1 MRNKWLLGVFV
12 FHTLFKPGDYFRIL
26 VWTATKNYMLENIN
40 DQTVICRI
48 AIFKPRQTKKFI
60 WYWFV
65 HFCVE
70 ATKKTISDKSDYKAW
85 LILNTAWYGHAIKWR
100 YWSRVEADFWQ
111 IQELSWLWS
120 GHLVDNRM
128 LPKLHCA
135 ARRYY
140 YYGRQTPVYNY
151 FFLLL
156 YVIWAETELVIVC
169 ILQNV
174 QILQSLIKIGKAPV
188 FSMSFGRIW
197 VQSGFSRGDV
207 ITRPATTIWFQLQAH
222 CLPLSSLW
230 ENNCYF
236 SFRP

>member
-26 VWTATKNYMLENIN
+26 VWTATENYMLENIN

-135 ARRYY
+135 AW
-140 YYGRQTPVYNY
+140 TA
-151 FFLLL
+151 FDKILLL
-156 YVIWAETELVIVC
+156 WQTNPS
-169 ILQNV
+169 LQLLFFTFICN
-174 QILQSLIKIGKAPV
+174 L
-188 FSMSFGRIW
+188 
-197 VQSGFSRGDV
+197 SRNG
-207 ITRPATTIWFQLQAH
+207 TCH
-222 CLPLSSLW
+222 CLHFAKCPDIAISDQDWKGSS
-230 ENNCYF
+230 F
-236 SFRP
+236 